1 MTQFDIKLIDN
12 ELRDYIE
19 SLTYEIRESNTSS
32 LSSLYSAEWG
42 IMVDDIR
49 EIISPL
55 LHSIAAFGSF
65 AAGVD
70 YTAKIFLS
78 TEEYKRIRD
87 FIVEEFSL
95 YNIRISLKRVENFI
109 QKITD
114 HIISSI
120 KKLTKQE

>member
-1 MTQFDIKLIDN
+1 MTQFNAKFIDN
-12 ELRDYIE
+12 EIRDYIE

-32 LSSLYSAEWG
+32 LYSAEWG
-42 IMVDDIR
+42 IMVDDIC
-49 EIISPL
+49 EVISPL
-55 LHSIAAFGSF
+55 LHSIEAFGSF

-87 FIVEEFSL
+87 SIVEEFSL
-95 YNIRISLKRVENFI
+95 YNIRISLNQAEIFI

-114 HIISSI
+114 HIISYI
-120 KKLTKQE
+120 EKLTKQQ